1 MGGIAS
7 LKLQI
12 YACGY
17 TEISEEFLVIIH
29 WGFTPILPLANFRH
43 KKTNLKRLVFLKNFG
58 RHDRI

>member
-1 MGGIAS
+1 MGRIAR

-29 WGFTPILPLANFRH
+29 WGFTPVLPLFYPSQISGI
-43 KKTNLKRLVFLKNFG
+43 KKPTVSGWFS
-58 RHDRI
+58 